1 MTHFNTRQSKG
12 QTMIRLIPA
21 LALVAAAIPAHATMP
36 TIDHNALDLAV
47 QRFTGNALGAPGGAA
62 APIDRRLR
70 LSSCGGDVRVSWRT
84 MRRDTVI
91 LECPVGAGWKLFV
104 PVVPT
109 NAVMGA
115 ETAVQTAS
123 LAVAKGDVVTI
134 EVKGTGFTISQG
146 GQAMEAG
153 PVGSWIK
160 IKAAGKGEVLT
171 CQVLRR
177 GLVSMPTS

>member
-1 MTHFNTRQSKG
+1 
-12 QTMIRLIPA
+12 MIRLIPA
-21 LALVAAAIPAHATMP
+21 LALAAAAMPAHAVTP
-36 TIDHNALDLAV
+36 VDHSALDLAI

-62 APIDRRLR
+62 APVDRRLR
-70 LSSCGGDVRVSWRT
+70 LASCGADVRLSWRSV
-84 MRRDTVI
+84 RRDTVI
-91 LECPVGAGWKLFV
+91 LECPVGTGWKLFV

-109 NAVMGA
+109 NAVMGVESPPVA
-115 ETAVQTAS
+115 A
-123 LAVAKGDVVTI
+123 LAVTKGDVVTI
-134 EVKGTGFTISQG
+134 EVKGTGFTINQG

-160 IKAAGKGEVLT
+160 IKASGGKGEILT